1 MLIPSPLAHYII
13 PLLGTVPKAQ
23 PPGRYKPVIRAGR
36 TLEFSQKFQRSNP
49 LGTCHD
55 QFNQFKQLAIEKSL
69 NKLQKFGWD
78 VNLDQYHELVNNL
91 CLSVTEQQTL

>member
-1 MLIPSPLAHYII
+1 MTGGISLLPCSARCWSTTTNPSTNNPEIS
-13 PLLGTVPKAQ
+13 TVESAVRIAFEPIN
-23 PPGRYKPVIRAGR
+23 Y
-36 TLEFSQKFQRSNP
+36 TS
-49 LGTCHD
+49 GTCHD